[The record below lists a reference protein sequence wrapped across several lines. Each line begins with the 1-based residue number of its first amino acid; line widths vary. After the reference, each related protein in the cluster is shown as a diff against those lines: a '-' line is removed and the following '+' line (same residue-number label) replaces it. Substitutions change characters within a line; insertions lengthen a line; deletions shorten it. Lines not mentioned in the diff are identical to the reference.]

1 LSPEDD
7 KYYEAY
13 FDIFVKPG
21 WKQFITDVQEI
32 FDSYRIEDIKDND
45 QLNMVK
51 GERQILQRILN
62 FENGIRIHYE
72 SIEELENDQAV

>member
-1 LSPEDD
+1 MSPEDD

-21 WKQFITDVQEI
+21 WKQFITDVKEI